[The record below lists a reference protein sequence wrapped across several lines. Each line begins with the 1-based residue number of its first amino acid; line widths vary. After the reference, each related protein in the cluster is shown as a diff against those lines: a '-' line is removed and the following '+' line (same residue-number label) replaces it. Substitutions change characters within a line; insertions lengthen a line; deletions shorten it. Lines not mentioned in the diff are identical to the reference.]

1 VRNGSGNAVAPPTIA
16 VSYTLMNDDSSVVRL
31 VNRLRT
37 EATSGQ
43 PGDQL
48 PSTRSLVTTYRVSP
62 VTVSRALARLT
73 AEGIVV
79 AEPGRGTFI
88 APRQAAAT
96 VEDVGWQTMAL
107 CDARISSTALHV
119 LTSQPDP
126 SCLRLLGGYLTEDL
140 QPTGFLAAAGARAS
154 RRHGAWSQPAPVAG
168 LPELRA
174 SFAAP
179 VGAEPDD
186 VIIVPGGQSGIST
199 AMRALT
205 SPGQPVL
212 VESPTYVRAI
222 AAARVA
228 DLRPVAVPTDAH
240 GIRPDLLAEAF
251 ARTGARLVYLQ
262 PTYANPTG
270 AVLAAERRSQV
281 LEAARAAGAFILE
294 DDWARQL
301 GLTRGT
307 PPPLIRD
314 DTDGHVVYLTSLSKP
329 AAPNLRIAALVAR
342 GPAALRLTAT
352 RAVEDLFVA
361 RPLQEVAVELLEAPA
376 WARHLT
382 ALRGAL
388 RERRD
393 VLVAAVR
400 EHLPGV
406 TLTRVPDG
414 GFFLWLRLPRGS
426 DDLEFAARAGRR
438 DVAVGAGRPCFV
450 TEPPG
455 CYLRLS
461 YCGATP
467 AELTEGVRRLAELF

>member
-1 VRNGSGNAVAPPTIA
+1 
-16 VSYTLMNDDSSVVRL
+16 MNNDSSVGRL
-31 VNRLRT
+31 VNQLRT
-37 EATSGQ
+37 EATSGR

-48 PSTRSLVTTYRVSP
+48 PSTRSLVSTYGVSP

-88 APRQAAAT
+88 APRPAAVA

-107 CDARISSTALHV
+107 CDARISSSTLHMLTSRPDPTAL
-119 LTSQPDP
+119 S
-126 SCLRLLGGYLTEDL
+126 LLGGYLTEDL
-140 QPTGFLAAAGARAS
+140 QPTRLLTAAGARAS
-154 RRHGAWSQPAPVAG
+154 RRPGAWSQASPAAG

-179 VGAEPDD
+179 LGAEPDD

-222 AAARVA
+222 AAARMA

-240 GIRPDLLAEAF
+240 GIRPDLLTEAF
-251 ARTGARLVYLQ
+251 ARTGARLAYLQ

-270 AVLAAERRSQV
+270 TVLAAERRAQV
-281 LEAARAAGAFILE
+281 LDAARVAGAFILE

-301 GLTRGT
+301 GLARTT

-329 AAPNLRIAALVAR
+329 AAPNLRVAALVAR
-342 GPAALRLTAT
+342 GPAAARLTAT

-361 RPLQEVAVELLEAPA
+361 RPLQEVAVELLESPA

-382 ALRGAL
+382 GMRAAL
-388 RERRD
+388 RERRNA
-393 VLVAAVR
+393 LVAAVR

-406 TLTRVPDG
+406 TVTRVPEG
-414 GFFLWLRLPRGS
+414 GFFLWLRLPQGS
-426 DDLEFAARAGRR
+426 DDLEFAARARR
-438 DVAVGAGRPCFV
+438 HDVLVGPGRPCFV

-455 CYLRLS
+455 CYLRLT
-461 YCGATP
+461 YCSATP
-467 AELTEGVRRLAELF
+467 AELTEGIRRLTVLC